1 MAFKLLI
8 DGRLVPGAT
17 VTDVIDPATGQ
28 PFESC
33 PCADSAQL
41 EAAIAAGARAFAEWR
56 QRSFAERGA
65 VLMQLADAI
74 EARIEDFA
82 RLLTREQGK
91 PLNEARGEIAASVG
105 TLRGFSKAR
114 VDPETLREDNAR
126 IVERHWTP
134 LGVVAAITP
143 WNAPIILLVVK
154 LAPALMTGNVV
165 IAKPAPTT
173 PLTTLLLGEVAAG
186 IVPAGV
192 LQVLAGGNE
201 IGAALTSHPRV
212 AKISF
217 TGSTATGRKVMESGA
232 SGLKR
237 LTLELGGNDAAIVLE
252 DADIAAVAPKIF
264 RAATFNAGQICFAAK
279 RIYAPA
285 GKKYDE
291 LCAALVRCANEAI
304 VDNGDKQDTQ
314 IGPIQN
320 RPQYEKV
327 LGYLKDA
334 HAKGKVI
341 AGGKPLDREG
351 YFIAPTVVRD
361 IADDSAL
368 VREEQFGPIIPVLAY
383 SGLDDVVARANATD
397 YGLGATIWT
406 SNPRAAM
413 ELARRLDTGTVWI
426 NDFMS
431 MNPGVPMSP
440 ARQSGIGVENG
451 MEGLREYM
459 QAHIVSATL

>member
-1 MAFKLLI
+1 VPSIVFGVFGVGFFIYFVGGTLDRLFFAEALPTPTFGTGGILWASLTLALLTI
-8 DGRLVPGAT
+8 PVVIVATEEGLAAIPGGTREASLALGAT
-17 VTDVIDPATGQ
+17 KLETTLRVVLPAVMPSILTGLIL
-28 PFESC
+28 
-33 PCADSAQL
+33 AMAR
-41 EAAIAAGARAFAEWR
+41 AAGEVAP
-56 QRSFAERGA
+56 
-65 VLMQLADAI
+65 LM
-74 EARIEDFA
+74 
-82 RLLTREQGK
+82 
-91 PLNEARGEIAASVG
+91 
-105 TLRGFSKAR
+105 
-114 VDPETLREDNAR
+114 
-126 IVERHWTP
+126 
-134 LGVVAAITP
+134 ITG
-143 WNAPIILLVVK
+143 VVK